1 MAQVPIAQGA
11 ERATAAPSPTAF
23 AAAVIAHL
31 LEERRLAEGT
41 SVRMLPIIEHLGRFL
56 ESGCG
61 IQDMDQVQPRHAQ
74 AFIDAL
80 HTNGQAATY
89 SARRQRRTALRRAF
103 KSGRRLGM
111 VKADPSLDVVLAG
124 PGSLATR
131 PVTAGEVER
140 CRSFAEGTMGNAR
153 RPIAFALAEAM
164 ARTSEMGL
172 VLVEHVEVT
181 QRRVWLSG
189 SPRTYP
195 RWGYLT
201 DWGAEQVDRRLR
213 RDLEPES
220 SLIAWRTPPKN
231 LRATSTQAVV
241 ETFRAAGISDP
252 RVRPA
257 SVVKWAG
264 RQLLDEHMS
273 IDRVTLRLG
282 MYHLDEAAEFL
293 GSDWRGGAD
302 ER

>member
-1 MAQVPIAQGA
+1 MPQVQDPGEEKGI
-11 ERATAAPSPTAF
+11 AAPSPTAF
-23 AAAVIAHL
+23 AAAIISHL
-31 LEERRLAEGT
+31 AQEGALAKGT
-41 SVRMLPIIEHLGRFL
+41 LSRMLPIIDHLGRFL

-61 IQDMDQVQPRHAQ
+61 IQDMDQVRPHHAQ
-74 AFIDAL
+74 AFLDAR
-80 HTNGQAATY
+80 HTNGQQATY
-89 SARRQRRTALRRAF
+89 SATRQRRTALRRAF
-103 KSGRRLGM
+103 KTGRSLGM
-111 VKADPSLDVVLAG
+111 VKGDPSLDVVLAG

-131 PVTAGEVER
+131 PVTADEVER

-153 RPIAFALAEAM
+153 RPIALALAEAM

-172 VLVEHVEVT
+172 VLVEHVDVA

-189 SPRTYP
+189 SPRTDP

-201 DWGAEQVDRRLR
+201 GWGVEQVARRLER
-213 RDLEPES
+213 GLEPES

-231 LRATSTQAVV
+231 LRAASTQAVV
-241 ETFRAAGISDP
+241 ETFRAASISDP

-264 RQLLDEHMS
+264 RQLLDEHIS

-282 MYHLDEAAEFL
+282 MGSLDEAAGFL
-293 GSDWRGGAD
+293 GYDWHGGAG